1 MIKLTARTVL
11 FSSVLAAFSLSGCA
25 LTDAEAEQ
33 ALEIADSPS
42 NLNTPQPDWDTP
54 FWEPWSQAQADGNK
68 GDQPRAVS
76 FNRRDQPLAN
86 VALVTDGAVQ
96 AALPETLTKEAA
108 EHGLL
113 ILPKGLVQDAI
124 AHTSECNDL
133 ASQACRSALAGSA
146 SARRK

>member
-96 AALPETLTKEAA
+96 AALPESAA
-108 EHGLL
+108 MAN
-113 ILPKGLVQDAI
+113 LPTGFRLSATTFVGHAAINARDAHAI
-124 AHTSECNDL
+124 AIDDD
-133 ASQACRSALAGSA
+133 GV
-146 SARRK
+146 